1 MQNIKRRGTTV
12 ITPASGLVNSQLYE
26 YNLHN
31 FDIFQTQM
39 TRAKRARFDNLIA
52 EKNRYFIVLA
62 HKKFRF
68 CSKRHLAIFPPKQI
82 LIASTIYLHLSRF

>member
-1 MQNIKRRGTTV
+1 MQNTKRRGTSV
-12 ITPASGLVNSQLYE
+12 ITPASGLANSQLYE

-39 TRAKRARFDNLIA
+39 TRAKRARFDNLRA
-52 EKNRYFIVLA
+52 EKFWYFIVLGLA

-68 CSKRHLAIFPPKQI
+68 CSKRHLAIFPSNK
-82 LIASTIYLHLSRF
+82 SKY